1 MFTVPKIGDILK
13 AKRAKGELSL
23 SFEVFP
29 PKTEQGIE
37 KLIGVVE
44 NLAQLKPDY
53 VSVTYGAGGSTSKAT
68 LEIIKT
74 LQNKLGLTCMHHL
87 TLVNQ
92 KRDVLADHIKSIV
105 DAGVTNILALR
116 GDPPPEF
123 GGKFHKI
130 DGGLEYC
137 YELIDLIREIAGDR
151 VSIGVAGFP
160 QGHVQCPSKELDTK
174 YLKMKLDHGAEFVVT
189 QLFFD
194 NNIYSE
200 YLERTRAAGIDVPIV
215 PGLLPIT
222 DYEKLIKFCDN
233 CGAFICQEVHDA
245 FRPITGQVDATLAA
259 GHDFALKQAKDLVKR
274 GSPAVHFYC
283 LNKIQP
289 VRNIWKGLKSGTPA
303 H

>member
-1 MFTVPKIGDILK
+1 MRKIGDILRE
-13 AKRAKGELSL
+13 KRARGETSL

-37 KLIGVVE
+37 KLIHVVE

-74 LQNKLGLTCMHHL
+74 LQEKLGLTCMHHL

-92 KRDVLADHIKSIV
+92 TRDTLADIIRTIV
-105 DAGVTNILALR
+105 DAGVVNILALR

-123 GGKFHKI
+123 GGKFHTI
-130 DGGLEYC
+130 DGGLEYS
-137 YELIDLIREIAGDR
+137 YQLIDLIRQIAGDR

-160 QGHVQCPSKELDTK
+160 QGHVQCPSKELDTQ
-174 YLKMKLDHGAEFVVT
+174 YLKIKIDHGAEFVVT

-200 YLERTRAAGIDVPIV
+200 YLQRTSAAGINVPIV

-222 DYEKLIKFCDN
+222 DYEKLLKFCEN
-233 CGAFICQEVHDA
+233 CGAFICQEVHDV
-245 FRPITGQVDATLAA
+245 FRPLSPNPEATLAA
-259 GHDFALKQAKDLVKR
+259 GADYALNQARDLIVR

-289 VRNIWKGLKSGTPA
+289 VRKIWTALKHDTP
-303 H
+303 